1 MMISVIDY
9 GAGNVGAIVKALDYL
24 GVESNL
30 VQSPTDILK
39 ADKLILPGVGAFDT
53 AIRNLRKNQL
63 DQAIL
68 DSVLKLGTPILGVCL
83 GMQLLGKS
91 SEEGL
96 ESGLGLIDAHSFS
109 LRRFQG
115 DFKVPNMG
123 WLSISVRD
131 GSRLLPTV
139 EGRESRFYFAHS
151 FYVDCTFE
159 SDVAAYSYYGD
170 RFVAAIE
177 RENIFGVQFHPE
189 KSHKFGLSLLSKFS
203 DL

>member
-1 MMISVIDY
+1 MMISVIDC

-39 ADKLILPGVGAFDT
+39 ADKLILPGVGAFDA

-83 GMQLLGKS
+83 EMQLLGKS

-109 LRRFQG
+109 LRRFPG

-139 EGRESRFYFAHS
+139 EGREWRLRFAT
-151 FYVDCTFE
+151 V
-159 SDVAAYSYYGD
+159 YS
-170 RFVAAIE
+170 
-177 RENIFGVQFHPE
+177 
-189 KSHKFGLSLLSKFS
+189 
-203 DL
+203 